1 MSAVRRVVK
10 KANDCRRFKAKISY
24 NGELFSG
31 WQKQGAQ
38 NGRSFRTIEQTLETC
53 IGSALAQVLSAFCF
67 ERRLL
72 FCQLLR
78 YHANLRFAFALFQ
91 GVRFFPAGRTDA
103 GVSAAGQCITFDAML
118 SPTSPMGAKPSK
130 ALRGD
135 ALTLARQRIFEEES
149 QTVLLD
155 VQGTPFPPPLL
166 AAAFN
171 QVLPADVR
179 FLRVEL
185 AARNF
190 DPLGE
195 TRWKRYSYSFDAAAS
210 TSLRKSLYWGTLC
223 DAEQKG
229 HETQDRCA
237 SAVSGGG
244 RVRAVG
250 AEDREVSTDNDSEAE
265 GTEERPA
272 AAKRQ
277 CLEPDEGSVPP
288 LDVARMREAARH
300 LVGCYE

>member
-1 MSAVRRVVK
+1 
-10 KANDCRRFKAKISY
+10 
-24 NGELFSG
+24 
-31 WQKQGAQ
+31 
-38 NGRSFRTIEQTLETC
+38 
-53 IGSALAQVLSAFCF
+53 
-67 ERRLL
+67 
-72 FCQLLR
+72 
-78 YHANLRFAFALFQ
+78 
-91 GVRFFPAGRTDA
+91 
-103 GVSAAGQCITFDAML
+103 
-118 SPTSPMGAKPSK
+118 MGAKPSK

-223 DAEQKG
+223 DAEQKR

-237 SAVSGGG
+237 RAVSGGG

-300 LVGCYE
+300 LVGSYE